1 MFFFTQLKKYFPR
14 NNQGLFLCLFLL
26 RPRFYSFSLTV
37 YLKLTSSPLVYQAA
51 VLLEQERQQEMA
63 KMGGPR
69 AMAPVSAVRGM
80 MLL

>member
-1 MFFFTQLKKYFPR
+1 MFFFTQLK
-14 NNQGLFLCLFLL
+14 NTFLVTIKACFSVSS
-26 RPRFYSFSLTV
+26 FYVLDSTLFSLTV